1 MKPTVIIHNH
11 PSGDATP
18 SKADISM
25 TNAIQDAGDQLGI
38 KLHDHVIVAK
48 GGTSSFRDMGLI

>member
-1 MKPTVIIHNH
+1 
-11 PSGDATP
+11 
-18 SKADISM
+18 M